1 MVVSLD
7 FPGGA
12 VYKMIECDS
21 VDDLS
26 FKRKWDVGHMY
37 HLDKVSVRVEV
48 LVARVLCGLVT
59 SGYIGR
65 MT

>member
-1 MVVSLD
+1 ML
-7 FPGGA
+7 
-12 VYKMIECDS
+12 IECDGG
-21 VDDLS
+21 DDLS
-26 FKRKWDVGHMY
+26 SKRKWDVGHMY

-48 LVARVLCGLVT
+48 IVARVLCGLVP

>member
-1 MVVSLD
+1 
-7 FPGGA
+7 
-12 VYKMIECDS
+12 
-21 VDDLS
+21 
-26 FKRKWDVGHMY
+26 MY